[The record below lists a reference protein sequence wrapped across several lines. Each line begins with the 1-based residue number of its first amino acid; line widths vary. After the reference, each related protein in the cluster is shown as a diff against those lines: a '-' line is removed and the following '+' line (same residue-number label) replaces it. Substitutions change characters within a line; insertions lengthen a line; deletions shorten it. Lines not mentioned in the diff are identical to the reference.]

1 MFIWL
6 ALCCALLFVLAVVPE
21 AKFPT
26 SIFGVVALSLQFY
39 DGSKGVD
46 FQFIQFFFLVLWIG
60 DISSKFSSSSFKI
73 F

>member
-46 FQFIQFFFLVLWIG
+46 FQFIQFIFSCFVDRRHKFQVLFF
-60 DISSKFSSSSFKI
+60 FF
-73 F
+73 